1 MISYVKGTLS
11 GIMDDVI
18 VVEAGSIGINI
29 HVPLTVVDEL
39 PPVGEEVLI
48 YTFLKVSE
56 DALTLYGFNTRRDLD
71 MFRQLIGVSGIG
83 PKGALAI
90 LSTLSPDDLRMAI
103 LTADAKAISRAPGI
117 GSKTAQRVILD
128 LKEKVSLDDV
138 MLPDAGKGGQGGKA
152 GTDAGPVK
160 EAMEA
165 LVSLGYTG
173 TDAGKAVRQVEI
185 KEGMS
190 SEEVLKAALKYMASL

>member
-138 MLPDAGKGGQGGKA
+138 MLPDAGKGTPTSGQ
-152 GTDAGPVK
+152 
-160 EAMEA
+160 
-165 LVSLGYTG
+165 
-173 TDAGKAVRQVEI
+173 
-185 KEGMS
+185 
-190 SEEVLKAALKYMASL
+190 